1 MALTKLKKTNTE
13 NVQEQEQQTQTFE
26 PTFEEP
32 EMTDIKTETKPTVDQ
47 PRPVRSEGAETETAV
62 VPAKEKALTVT
73 GGGFSAGLSELENQ
87 IDLDSIRSLGVGTL
101 PKLVA
106 DRGGFE
112 DHEGTLLGD
121 WVKFQIVSFN
131 RRWLVSG
138 GVEGEEGKE
147 LLRTSYDNETLE
159 GETMT
164 VREYVQ
170 YLKDEG
176 YEKADVREYIDIWGF
191 IEESEKAGVVNEED
205 YELIQM
211 QLSPSSVRNFMAYR
225 VQAGVQAKIQ
235 KREVSNKIKATIER
249 REHGGNRFAAIKF
262 SAA

>member
-13 NVQEQEQQTQTFE
+13 NVKNQETETDTVTE
-26 PTFEEP
+26 PQFEEP
-32 EMTDIKTETKPTVDQ
+32 EMDNIETTTTETT
-47 PRPVRSEGAETETAV
+47 PVQEFEKHSTAV
-62 VPAKEKALTVT
+62 AEVQSKALTVK
-73 GGGFSAGLSELENQ
+73 GGGFSAGLTELENQ

-138 GVEGEEGKE
+138 GIEGEEGKE

-191 IEESEKAGVVNEED
+191 IEESEKAGVVDEED
-205 YELIQM
+205 FELIQM

-225 VQAGVQAKIQ
+225 VQAGVQAKIRN
-235 KREVSNKIKATIER
+235 REISNKVKATIER